1 MYASFGV
8 CCHSSCTGK
17 YSELSYRLNGDFN
30 DGTFSSG
37 NQTTIQYWKK
47 NSESSSIY
55 TMVSEGKKILKFA
68 IAGTLETS
76 LFLPAGNYTLRM
88 NVPAFRRSGSLG
100 TVGGEDM
107 GFWVRVKRGSE
118 YLDRTCRMECPMACL
133 FRNRL

>member
-1 MYASFGV
+1 MKITDIAKNMACMLLLAYAATVAAQENTASF
-8 CCHSSCTGK
+8 
-17 YSELSYRLNGDFN
+17 LYRLNGDFN

-76 LFLPAGNYTLRM
+76 LFLPYGKYTLRM
-88 NVPAFRRSGSLG
+88 NVPAFRRSRSLG
-100 TVGGEDM
+100 TLCGEDI
-107 GFWVRVKRGSE
+107 GFLVR
-118 YLDRTCRMECPMACL
+118 
-133 FRNRL
+133 